1 VEEALRGEERVYLT
15 HVNTPRQVV
24 IGGDPQGIRRVIDTL
39 KCTSIKAPFDFALHC
54 PAIRGEYERMLDLH
68 TWPVAAR
75 PEAAL
80 YSADGCRPMTLE
92 SRAIAER
99 ISTMLCSC
107 LDFPA
112 LVRQVYAD
120 GARVFIEL
128 GANANCSKWIDE
140 TLKGSPYA
148 AVAINRR
155 GADDHSSILR
165 MLARLVS
172 HRVPLDLSPLYLTER
187 DRVSIFQ

>member
-1 VEEALRGEERVYLT
+1 MA
-15 HVNTPRQVV
+15 
-24 IGGDPQGIRRVIDTL
+24 
-39 KCTSIKAPFDFALHC
+39 
-54 PAIRGEYERMLDLH
+54 
-68 TWPVAAR
+68 
-75 PEAAL
+75 
-80 YSADGCRPMTLE
+80 LE
-92 SRAIAER
+92 SSEIAER

-107 LDFPA
+107 LDFPS

-128 GANANCSKWIDE
+128 GANANCSKWIEE

-155 GADDHSSILR
+155 GADDYSSILR

-172 HRVPLDLSPLYLTER
+172 HRVPLDLTPLYPAER
-187 DRVSIFQ
+187 SVI